1 MDLQDIRSCKIFE
14 LDFRLDNHRNEEQDF
29 PSSKTSRIP
38 SMKLQ
43 NAHPLNPSSFRIILQ
58 FHSVK
63 IRKNTRE
70 EYIDSDAIYIYT
82 RHSSADTS
90 PWKDRGRR
98 RRRRS
103 DLEGRKKEERFH
115 RGGKS
120 LLSLLTLEPM
130 LSVQKAK
137 IGRNTERVA
146 SSVV

>member
-1 MDLQDIRSCKIFE
+1 M
-14 LDFRLDNHRNEEQDF
+14 
-29 PSSKTSRIP
+29 
-38 SMKLQ
+38 
-43 NAHPLNPSSFRIILQ
+43 
-58 FHSVK
+58 K

-70 EYIDSDAIYIYT
+70 EYIDSDAIYI
-82 RHSSADTS
+82 HSSLPLGKIVEKEEEDQM
-90 PWKDRGRR
+90 
-98 RRRRS
+98 
-103 DLEGRKKEERFH
+103 EGRKKEERFH